1 GYRDR
6 GSPGGCGH
14 QNDNGWWHGCRDKI
28 CFRCLFAEGSGK
40 PTSPY
45 PTLIS
50 SAPGVLHAH
59 RQRRYETTPGGAA
72 NEKRVTRRA
81 WNLTGT
87 SGYAR
92 MIDAARLI
100 ECRFYGGLIF
110 SVVLSHPYPP
120 PLLFSP
126 PNPTQRPLPPDLSLL
141 LGDSTH
147 PPTHHPT
154 LSSRFLI

>member
-1 GYRDR
+1 MVAEKVTAIAEAQAAAVTKMIM
-6 GSPGGCGH
+6 GGGMAAA
-14 QNDNGWWHGCRDKI
+14 I

-50 SAPGVLHAH
+50 YAPGVLHAH
-59 RQRRYETTPGGAA
+59 RQRWYETTPGGVA
-72 NEKRVTRRA
+72 NEKRVPRRA

-100 ECRFYGGLIF
+100 E
-110 SVVLSHPYPP
+110 
-120 PLLFSP
+120 
-126 PNPTQRPLPPDLSLL
+126 
-141 LGDSTH
+141 
-147 PPTHHPT
+147 
-154 LSSRFLI
+154 SRF

>member
-1 GYRDR
+1 MGKNPPNCKKPMISIILSGEGHRDR

-50 SAPGVLHAH
+50 YAPGVLHAH
-59 RQRRYETTPGGAA
+59 RQRWYETTPVGGA
-72 NEKRVTRRA
+72 NEKRVPRRA

-100 ECRFYGGLIF
+100 ESQILGRAYFLCRLIASLAAASAFSRSESNTCRF
-110 SVVLSHPYPP
+110 P
-120 PLLFSP
+120 
-126 PNPTQRPLPPDLSLL
+126 RD
-141 LGDSTH
+141 
-147 PPTHHPT
+147 
-154 LSSRFLI
+154 